1 MSGALP
7 PEEAE
12 QHAPYAA
19 LRAFALAFP
28 EADEEFPWGH
38 CAIKVRKKIFLSM
51 GVTEEGFSFSIKL
64 TDSNFEALLLPF
76 TEPSHYGMGKHGWVT
91 ARFGLDEAPPM
102 AMVFAWIE
110 ESYRAIAL
118 KSLVKRLDT
127 EGGTADFPRGAPKR
141 KSAKKAK
148 MKAATK
154 KTSKKKAAKKRST
167 KKESARRKKR

>member
-1 MSGALP
+1 MGGALP
-7 PEEAE
+7 PDEAE
-12 QHAPYAA
+12 RHVPYAA

-64 TDSNFEALLLPF
+64 VDSNFEALLLPF

-91 ARFGLDEAPPM
+91 ARFGLDATPPM
-102 AMVFAWIE
+102 AMVFDWIE

-118 KSLVKRLDT
+118 KSLIKRLDA
-127 EGGTADFPRGAPKR
+127 EGGTADFPRGGPKR
-141 KSAKKAK
+141 RAKKKKKSAKKATRK
-148 MKAATK
+148 KPTK
-154 KTSKKKAAKKRST
+154 KKSS
-167 KKESARRKKR
+167 RKK